1 MEHEAAPT
9 TAWRKWRSM
18 FYFGL
23 LVAGML
29 AVAFAGWWNLVRIRS
44 GGR

>member
-1 MEHEAAPT
+1 VEHDPASNA
-9 TAWRKWRSM
+9 AWRKWRSA

-29 AVAFAGWWNLVRIRS
+29 AVAVAGWWNLTRITS